1 MDTSVVQWVLYDNKL
16 KEYAEKSKKLRQ
28 ERDIVSQNIID
39 SLAIPGLGG
48 PGTGGGPE
56 GSGEPELLVLPQ
68 YSIESLNTKV
78 LCHQSKTY
86 DSLNYR
92 FLTECLKDYF
102 KDKLDVHGQSETDSI
117 TADILQHIRSK
128 RKITTK
134 IILKRDI
141 ITHISEGS

>member
-28 ERDIVSQNIID
+28 ERDTVSQNIID
-39 SLAIPGLGG
+39 SIAIPD
-48 PGTGGGPE
+48 PGSGPE
-56 GSGEPELLVLPQ
+56 GSGTEGSGELVLPQ

-102 KDKLDVHGQSETDSI
+102 KDKLDVHGQSETDAI

-141 ITHISEGS
+141 ISEES

>member
-39 SLAIPGLGG
+39 SLAIPDPGPEGPGGGTEG
-48 PGTGGGPE
+48 PGTEGP
-56 GSGEPELLVLPQ
+56 VLPQ

-102 KDKLDVHGQSETDSI
+102 KDKLDVHGQSETDAI